1 MKNIAKFIMITS
13 SVLLLNANERKVMD
27 IDEFT
32 KEIKAI
38 QEVTKDPTI
47 ENSKEISKLQETLQL
62 DDLKGRAKQE
72 EVVKL
77 NIDNLITNVQSEIK
91 KIENDIAA
99 TSFISSKSGFSMG
112 KDKYKKVALEDIEF
126 AYNKIIELRKEL
138 NIFKD
143 NLETLKELKLND
155 TKLLHN
161 SSIDSILQ
169 NFKNSNNKNMMNFS
183 SPQQFSNLSNNQKRK
198 TYITVKIGDK
208 IFGSTVSEISDFG
221 IRIK

>member
-47 ENSKEISKLQETLQL
+47 ENGKEISKLQETLQL

-77 NIDNLITNVQSEIK
+77 NIDNLITNAQSEIK

-198 TYITVKIGDK
+198 TYVTVKVGDK

>member
-47 ENSKEISKLQETLQL
+47 ENGKEISKLQETLQL

-91 KIENDIAA
+91 KIENNINS
-99 TSFISSKSGFSMG
+99 TSFINSKSGFSIG
-112 KDKYKKVALEDIEF
+112 NDKFKKIALEDVEV
-126 AYNKIIELRKEL
+126 AYNKLVELKKEL

-143 NLETLKELKLND
+143 NLETLKTLKSND
-155 TKLLHN
+155 TKLLYN
-161 SSIDSILQ
+161 SSIENILQ
-169 NFKNSNNKNMMNFS
+169 NLKNSNNNSNNYIGQ
-183 SPQQFSNLSNNQKRK
+183 QQFSGLSQNQNKK
-198 TYITVKIGDK
+198 TYITVKLGDK
-208 IFGSTVSEISDFG
+208 IFGTTVSEINDFG

>member
-38 QEVTKDPTI
+38 QEVTKDPTM

-62 DDLKGRAKQE
+62 DDLRGRAKQE
-72 EVVKL
+72 DVVKL
-77 NIDNLITNVQSEIK
+77 NIDNLITNAQSEIK

-198 TYITVKIGDK
+198 TYVTVKVGDK